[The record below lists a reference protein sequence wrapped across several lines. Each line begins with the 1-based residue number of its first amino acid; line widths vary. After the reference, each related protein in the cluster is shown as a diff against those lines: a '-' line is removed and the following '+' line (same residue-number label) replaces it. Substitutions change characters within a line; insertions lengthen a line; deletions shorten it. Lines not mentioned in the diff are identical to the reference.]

1 MRGLAWRLWERGGKG
16 RVGGGEGGGVV
27 TDAATRDHINA
38 VAYEN
43 PFEGQRIW
51 EDGRVHSSLGLVF
64 RLL

>member
-1 MRGLAWRLWERGGKG
+1 MAAVGEGGQ
-16 RVGGGEGGGVV
+16 REGGGWGGGGVV